1 MSFLSWLLM
10 CKLCFMLIIDIIACY
25 PVYALYCRI
34 TKLQASQRRSVPTGH
49 PDGFVSWSMWKIGK
63 SQGFPRMINHCPMGP
78 MCFTCFTLQLHVWG
92 DSQFLGLN
100 MVEPKSQQ
108 RPFRLLGHVEESR
121 QLAVPKT
128 LRLRSRPTFQ
138 IATGLSFILKNACS
152 KQTWL
157 KNPQTKILY
166 HLVI

>member
-1 MSFLSWLLM
+1 MLS
-10 CKLCFMLIIDIIACY
+10 IACY
-25 PVYALYCRI
+25 PVYAFYRRI
-34 TKLQASQRRSVPTGH
+34 TKLHASQRRSVPTGH
-49 PDGFVSWSMWKIGK
+49 PDGFVSWSTWKIGK
-63 SQGFPRMINHCPMGP
+63 SKGFPRMINHCPTGPMGP
-78 MCFTCFTLQLHVWG
+78 MCFTCFTLQLQVWG
-92 DSQFLGLN
+92 PIPNFG
-100 MVEPKSQQ
+100 VEPKSQQ

-128 LRLRSRPTFQ
+128 VRLRSRPTFQ
-138 IATGLSFILKNACS
+138 IATGLSFILKNTCS